1 MTDQPLPMF
10 DDPPADTP
18 TPPKKPKPKPTRKR
32 RKRKAVALKPPKSD
46 KIKRRKRRAT
56 KVKPVEQHHGGKFT
70 DEVYRMIGTLMGM
83 KGSER
88 DLVVD
93 IVKGLTNG
101 RAS

>member
-1 MTDQPLPMF
+1 MNEHPLPMF
-10 DDPPADTP
+10 DEPPVQAEP
-18 TPPKKPKPKPTRKR
+18 TPPKKPKPKPTR
-32 RKRKAVALKPPKSD
+32 RKSAAHKVEAPKKVA
-46 KIKRRKRRAT
+46 KRRKRRVT

>member
-1 MTDQPLPMF
+1 MNEHPLPMF
-10 DDPPADTP
+10 DEPPVQAEP
-18 TPPKKPKPKPTRKR
+18 TPPKKPKPKPTR
-32 RKRKAVALKPPKSD
+32 RKAKTAKVASPKPV
-46 KIKRRKRRAT
+46 KRRKRRAT

-101 RAS
+101 RAN

>member
-1 MTDQPLPMF
+1 M
-10 DDPPADTP
+10 
-18 TPPKKPKPKPTRKR
+18 
-32 RKRKAVALKPPKSD
+32 
-46 KIKRRKRRAT
+46 T